1 MVLEINIPAS
11 GVELNF
17 PMGLSDEAFEELCFA
32 NKELLIERESDGKIN
47 VMSPVSGRSGRSEL
61 KFNGA
66 LYNYVLANGGES
78 FSSSTG
84 FTLPDGSMKSP
95 DACFLSAEKLATL
108 TDEDFDHFLE
118 VVPDFVVE
126 VISPTDQIKVATTKM
141 KDVWMANGV
150 RLGWLVDVKNEK
162 LWIYRQNGT
171 VDLVEGFD
179 KTIDG
184 ENVVPGFAFDLRTL
198 S

>member
-1 MVLEINIPAS
+1 MVLELNIPADI
-11 GVELNF
+11 VELNF
-17 PMGLSDEAFEELCFA
+17 PNGLSNEAFEELCFS
-32 NKELLIERESDGKIN
+32 NKELVVEREPSGKIT

-66 LYNYVLANGGES
+66 LYNYIMEHGGES

-95 DACFLSAEKLATL
+95 DACFVSAAKIALL

-126 VISPTDQIKVATTKM
+126 VVSPTDQLNIAKNKM
-141 KDVWMANGV
+141 RDVWMANGV
-150 RLGWLVDVKNEK
+150 RLGWLVDVPNQK
-162 LWIYRQNGT
+162 LWIYRSEENI
-171 VDLVEGFD
+171 DIIEDFNR
-179 KTIDG
+179 TIDG
-184 ENVVPGFAFDLRTL
+184 EDILPGFEFNLRNL
-198 S
+198 R